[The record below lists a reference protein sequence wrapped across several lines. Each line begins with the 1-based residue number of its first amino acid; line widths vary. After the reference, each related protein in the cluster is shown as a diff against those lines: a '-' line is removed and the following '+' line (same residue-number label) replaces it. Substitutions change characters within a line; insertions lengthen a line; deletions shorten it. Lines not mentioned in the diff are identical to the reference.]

1 MKEAKEIRR
10 RALLDAIHA
19 QCGKK
24 CPGPREDHGIGDYFS
39 HCEASGVWKLYEKEF
54 GKQEGDES

>member
-1 MKEAKEIRR
+1 
-10 RALLDAIHA
+10 LDAIHA